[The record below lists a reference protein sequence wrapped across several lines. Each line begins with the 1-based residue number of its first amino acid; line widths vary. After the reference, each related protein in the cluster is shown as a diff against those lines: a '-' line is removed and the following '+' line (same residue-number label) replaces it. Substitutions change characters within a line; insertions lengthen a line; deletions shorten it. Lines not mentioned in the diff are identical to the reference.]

1 MGNVHFLGVELG
13 STRIKAVGI
22 DECFRPTAAGDYTWH
37 SEHRDGIW
45 TYSLDEVWTG
55 LRAALAPLAGEAPRA
70 AGISAMMHGYL
81 AFDKD
86 WQLLVPFRTW
96 QNTMTADA
104 AAALTALFGFNIPQ
118 RWSIAHLY
126 QAILNG
132 EEHVRHIAHITTL
145 AGYVHHMLTGVNAV
159 GIGEASGII
168 PIDVN
173 TQSYDGAMLDKFDAL
188 IAPRGLGW
196 KIRDILPDVL
206 LAGDD
211 AGKLTANG
219 AALLGGALPVGTP
232 FVPCEGD
239 AETGMTA
246 SNAIKARTGNVSAG
260 TSMFAMLVLE
270 RPLTRIYP
278 EIDLVATPDGR
289 YAAMVHCNNGTNDM
303 NAWVGILREAAALF
317 GAAPNTGE
325 LYTKLY
331 AESLNGDA
339 DCGGITVFNYLAGEV
354 ITGLDE
360 GRPMV
365 LRRPEAHFTLANLMR
380 AMLLSPLATLRLGM
394 DILSQDG
401 VRVDTLVGHGG
412 FFKTPGVGQRL
423 MSAACGVPVTLMSSA
438 GEGGP
443 YGMALLAAYKP
454 YREKYSLAG
463 FLDLK
468 VFANA
473 ETVTV
478 TPYIEDVEGFIQ
490 YLGRYKK
497 ALRAEEAAAK
507 YT

>member
-1 MGNVHFLGVELG
+1 MEVENVIPLTAEPPEEL
-13 STRIKAVGI
+13 
-22 DECFRPTAAGDYTWH
+22 E
-37 SEHRDGIW
+37 
-45 TYSLDEVWTG
+45 
-55 LRAALAPLAGEAPRA
+55 
-70 AGISAMMHGYL
+70 
-81 AFDKD
+81 
-86 WQLLVPFRTW
+86 
-96 QNTMTADA
+96 
-104 AAALTALFGFNIPQ
+104 AALTALFGFNIPQ

-219 AALLGGALPVGTP
+219 AALLGGALPAGTP

-303 NAWVGILREAAALF
+303 NAWVGILREAAAREYIHPK
-317 GAAPNTGE
+317 AQRCQRGE
-325 LYTKLY
+325 KH
-331 AESLNGDA
+331 
-339 DCGGITVFNYLAGEV
+339 
-354 ITGLDE
+354 
-360 GRPMV
+360 R
-365 LRRPEAHFTLANLMR
+365 AHQVCQR
-380 AMLLSPLATLRLGM
+380 K
-394 DILSQDG
+394 
-401 VRVDTLVGHGG
+401 VR
-412 FFKTPGVGQRL
+412 
-423 MSAACGVPVTLMSSA
+423 
-438 GEGGP
+438 
-443 YGMALLAAYKP
+443 
-454 YREKYSLAG
+454 
-463 FLDLK
+463 
-468 VFANA
+468 
-473 ETVTV
+473 
-478 TPYIEDVEGFIQ
+478 
-490 YLGRYKK
+490 
-497 ALRAEEAAAK
+497 LRAAQHHGASLIQPGYHLSRKVIEHGDPAAVSVAVQAFRV
-507 YT
+507 

>member
-1 MGNVHFLGVELG
+1 MSNVHFLGVELG

-22 DECFRPTAAGDYTWH
+22 DECFRPAAAGDYTWQ
-37 SEHRDGIW
+37 SEYRDGVW

-55 LRAALAPLAGEAPRA
+55 LRSALATFAGTAPRA
-70 AGISAMMHGYL
+70 VGISAMMHGYL

-126 QAILNG
+126 QAILSD
-132 EEHVRHIAHITTL
+132 EEHVSRIAHITTL
-145 AGYVHHMLTGVNAV
+145 AGYVHYMLTGVNAV
-159 GIGEASGII
+159 GIGEASGIV

-173 TQSYDGAMLDKFDAL
+173 TRSYDSAMLDKFDAL
-188 IAPRGLGW
+188 IAPRGFGW
-196 KIRDILPDVL
+196 HIRDILPDVL
-206 LAGDD
+206 LAGDY
-211 AGKLTANG
+211 AGALTADG
-219 AALLGGALPVGTP
+219 AALISGALPVGTP

-239 AETGMTA
+239 AETGMVA

-270 RPLTRIYP
+270 QPLTRIYP

-303 NAWVGILREAAALF
+303 NAWIGILREAAALF
-317 GAAPNTGE
+317 GATPDTGE
-325 LYTKLY
+325 LYTRLY
-331 AESLNGDA
+331 EESLNGDA
-339 DCGGITVFNYLAGEV
+339 ACGGIIVFNYLAGEV

-394 DILSQDG
+394 DILLQDG
-401 VRVDTLVGHGG
+401 IGVDTLVGHGG

-423 MSAACGVPVTLMSSA
+423 MSAACGVPVTVMPSA
-438 GEGGP
+438 GEGGS

-454 YREKYSLAG
+454 YRGKYTLAG
-463 FLDLK
+463 FLDSE
-468 VFANA
+468 VFANT
-473 ETVTV
+473 ETLTV
-478 TPYIEDVEGFIQ
+478 APCIEDVRGFAQ
-490 YLGRYKK
+490 YLDRYKK

-507 YT
+507 HA

>member
-1 MGNVHFLGVELG
+1 MSSVNFLGVELG

-22 DECFRPTAAGDYTWH
+22 DECFRPIAAGDYTWQ
-37 SEHRDGIW
+37 SEYTDGIW
-45 TYSLDEVWTG
+45 TYSLDEVWKG
-55 LRAALAPLAGEAPRA
+55 LRAALAPLAGEAPHA
-70 AGISAMMHGYL
+70 VGISAMMHGYL

-86 WQLLVPFRTW
+86 WRLLVPFRTW

-104 AAALTALFGFNIPQ
+104 AAELTALFDFNIPQ

-132 EEHVRHIAHITTL
+132 EEHVSRIAHITTL
-145 AGYVHHMLTGVNAV
+145 AGYVHYMLTGVNAV
-159 GIGEASGII
+159 GIGEASGIV
-168 PIDVN
+168 PIDVD
-173 TQSYDGAMLDKFDAL
+173 TLRYDSAMLDKFDAL

-196 KIRDILPDVL
+196 RIRDILPEIL

-211 AGKLTANG
+211 AGALTPDG
-219 AALLGGALPVGTP
+219 AALIGGALPVGTA

-239 AETGMTA
+239 AETGMVA

-260 TSMFAMLVLE
+260 TSMFAMLVLN

-278 EIDLVATPDGR
+278 EIDLVATPDGH

-303 NAWVGILREAAALF
+303 NAWAGILREAAAIF
-317 GAAPNTGE
+317 GAVPDTGE

-331 AESLNGDA
+331 EKSLNADP

-365 LRRPEAHFTLANLMR
+365 LREAAAHFTLANLMR
-380 AMLLSPLATLRLGM
+380 AMLFSPLATLRLGM

-401 VRVDTLVGHGG
+401 ISVDTLVGHGG

-423 MSAACGVPVTLMSSA
+423 MSAACGVPVTVMSSA

-443 YGMALLAAYKP
+443 YGMALLAAYRL
-454 YREKYSLAG
+454 YRSECTLDS
-463 FLDLK
+463 FLDTK
-468 VFANA
+468 VFAEV
-473 ETVTV
+473 ETTTV
-478 TPYIEDVEGFIQ
+478 APYIEDVEGFEH
-490 YLGRYKK
+490 YLERYKK
-497 ALRAEEAAAK
+497 ALCAEKAAVK
-507 YT
+507 HT